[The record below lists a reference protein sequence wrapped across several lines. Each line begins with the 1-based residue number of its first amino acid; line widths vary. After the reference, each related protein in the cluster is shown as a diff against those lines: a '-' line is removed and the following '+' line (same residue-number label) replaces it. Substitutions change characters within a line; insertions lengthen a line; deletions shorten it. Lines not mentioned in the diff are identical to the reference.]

1 LLDQAFRVLHGMSA
15 QEVIHSAVLPVCLGQ
30 VDCGDM
36 GAFTLQVRGHAVQGL
51 TDFALRHHIVVEH
64 DVYLATVQRDVVKV
78 CAVPTL
84 DNDFRGDA

>member
-1 LLDQAFRVLHGMSA
+1 MMGGAAWAEGQGCSIRPSGSTRYECAGRHPPPFFPR
-15 QEVIHSAVLPVCLGQ
+15 LGQ

-64 DVYLATVQRDVVKV
+64 DVYSRPFSAM
-78 CAVPTL
+78 
-84 DNDFRGDA
+84 